1 MSAPQIA
8 EILRDRYGFDFPA
21 DRVQEIARTATS
33 TVYEANNDD
42 GAAVQIEVLDPPA
55 AGDVDALD
63 EAFASVTAPGA
74 FRPRHAGLLAGGS
87 MYVLSEAT
95 VGTPLA
101 ELIERK
107 RAAGEAFTPVET
119 RDLLRPAAEA
129 VDAYNAA
136 GHPEF
141 LTRSINAGAMLVQP
155 SWSQV
160 PVKLSMVGPSAPA
173 SAAQHASATTAEDNL
188 HDFWN
193 VVAEVTGQPVDE
205 EAATKHATAAGYLDE
220 VTGSDPEAGD
230 VAPGAQDGY
239 RRPPEPYPAG
249 TFAPEQPEKARRNP
263 WPWIIAALAVA
274 LVAMAGAWWWTTQRG
289 EEWTGANAEIAEAYP
304 NIISGKSGQ
313 KGWEDLVCEPA
324 ATDAGQEG
332 KIRCAGADLGVSVA
346 KYATESERD
355 DVVPGQ
361 QYATVL
367 GSGACMIED
376 YEIPAASPSAFAMA
390 PRDKGEY
397 LIVVNGAEAEQK
409 RLDLPV
415 CEQTTST
422 D

>member
-1 MSAPQIA
+1 
-8 EILRDRYGFDFPA
+8 
-21 DRVQEIARTATS
+21 
-33 TVYEANNDD
+33 
-42 GAAVQIEVLDPPA
+42 
-55 AGDVDALD
+55 
-63 EAFASVTAPGA
+63 
-74 FRPRHAGLLAGGS
+74 
-87 MYVLSEAT
+87 
-95 VGTPLA
+95 
-101 ELIERK
+101 
-107 RAAGEAFTPVET
+107 
-119 RDLLRPAAEA
+119 
-129 VDAYNAA
+129 
-136 GHPEF
+136 
-141 LTRSINAGAMLVQP
+141 
-155 SWSQV
+155 
-160 PVKLSMVGPSAPA
+160 
-173 SAAQHASATTAEDNL
+173 
-188 HDFWN
+188 
-193 VVAEVTGQPVDE
+193 
-205 EAATKHATAAGYLDE
+205 
-220 VTGSDPEAGD
+220 
-230 VAPGAQDGY
+230 
-239 RRPPEPYPAG
+239 
-249 TFAPEQPEKARRNP
+249 
-263 WPWIIAALAVA
+263 
-274 LVAMAGAWWWTTQRG
+274 MAGAWWWTTQRG

-346 KYATESERD
+346 KYATETERD